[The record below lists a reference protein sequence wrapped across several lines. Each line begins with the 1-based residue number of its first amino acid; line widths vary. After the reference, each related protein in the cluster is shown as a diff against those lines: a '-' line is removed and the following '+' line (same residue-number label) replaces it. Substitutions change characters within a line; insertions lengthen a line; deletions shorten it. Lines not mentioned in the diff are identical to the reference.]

1 LATKT
6 IICDTDVIIDYWNK
20 NNQRHSYT
28 REILENSI
36 GVSNIMLSA
45 ITIMELINGAGNKN
59 ELDRINRDVHQFK
72 IALIDNAIT
81 QSAIQLLQDYRLSH
95 GLALPDAL
103 IGATSIILQSE
114 LFTYNIKD
122 YKFIDG
128 LTMYNLEK

>member
-1 LATKT
+1 
-6 IICDTDVIIDYWNK
+6 
-20 NNQRHSYT
+20 
-28 REILENSI
+28 
-36 GVSNIMLSA
+36 
-45 ITIMELINGAGNKN
+45 MELINGAGNKN

-128 LTMYNLEK
+128 LILYNL